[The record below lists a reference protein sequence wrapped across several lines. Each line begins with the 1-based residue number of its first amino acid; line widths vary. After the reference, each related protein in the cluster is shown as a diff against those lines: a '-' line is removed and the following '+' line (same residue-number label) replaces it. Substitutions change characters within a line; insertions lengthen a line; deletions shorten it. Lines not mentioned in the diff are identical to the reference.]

1 MAFVPPDQV
10 KRMPAFEPVYLK
22 IVFINGQDAALAH
35 LVRQPDQR
43 HIGEIDILIRVFLD
57 VDGQIR
63 VTADRNIRNRQP
75 SMCDPIQQCGFA
87 RCIQKKAG
95 FHDNRHY
102 CLQRQPVLPQV
113 VQRRLMQSITADV
126 QRDQKA
132 SVNE

>member
-63 VTADRNIRNRQP
+63 VTAD
-75 SMCDPIQQCGFA
+75 SS
-87 RCIQKKAG
+87 
-95 FHDNRHY
+95 
-102 CLQRQPVLPQV
+102 PVKV
-113 VQRRLMQSITADV
+113 AT
-126 QRDQKA
+126 
-132 SVNE
+132 